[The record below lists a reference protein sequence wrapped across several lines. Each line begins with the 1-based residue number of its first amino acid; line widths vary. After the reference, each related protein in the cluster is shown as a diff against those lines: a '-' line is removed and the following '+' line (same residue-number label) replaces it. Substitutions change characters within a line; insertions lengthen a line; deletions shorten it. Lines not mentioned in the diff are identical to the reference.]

1 MNLKHIFVYG
11 TLRRGQVNHY
21 LLRDMSASYVGDFA
35 TAKAYYMIGLRSLAY
50 PYVIEDYMGVDSGPV
65 YGEVYSISE
74 EGIAFL
80 DRLEGH
86 PHNYIREEVD
96 LVNRDGELKA
106 HMYILRNKELI
117 DAVKKDLG
125 GRFLAVEGNDWGK
138 FVKKEG

>member
-1 MNLKHIFVYG
+1 MNVKHIFVYG
-11 TLRRGQVNHY
+11 TLRKGQVNHY
-21 LLRDMSASYVGDFA
+21 LLADMGASYVGDFA
-35 TAKAYYMIGLRSLAY
+35 TAKAYYMVGLRSLAY
-50 PYVIEDYMGVDSGPV
+50 PYVIEDYMGKSGPV

-106 HMYILRNKELI
+106 YMYILRNKELI
-117 DAVKKDLG
+117 DAVKKGLG

-138 FVKKEG
+138 FVNGG

>member
-21 LLRDMSASYVGDFA
+21 LLRDMGASYVGDFM
-35 TAKAYYMIGLRSLAY
+35 TAKAYYMVGLRSLAY

-106 HMYILRNKELI
+106 YMYILRNKELI
-117 DAVKKDLG
+117 DAVKKGLG

-138 FVKKEG
+138 FVNGG